1 MISHIKNMDGCLWC
15 FIYMNKRM
23 ERAGKNG
30 KEEAWLM
37 KTKQYSVAVK
47 TTDSTEHREP
57 M

>member
-1 MISHIKNMDGCLWC
+1 MITHIKNMDGCLWC